1 MTIVSHSR
9 VSPLDL
15 WSQAGLIQHRIAH
28 AARVFLFLDFDGTL
42 APIAP
47 TPSLAA
53 MPDGLRCVLESL
65 CLRRDVVATV
75 ISGRPLDDLIRKVGL
90 PLIYAGNHGLDIR
103 GMGLEYTAPIPA
115 KATQQLRDC
124 CEILRVLLQPFSGA
138 WIEDK
143 QRTIAVHLRQV
154 ARFQIPAAED
164 LVRATV
170 MEYPELRIRGG
181 KEVLEIRP
189 NIAWNKGYAARWI
202 LRQMRGSET
211 GAICLGDDST
221 DEDMFHELPSGIT
234 ITIGD
239 RSPTESQ
246 SSAQYWLAEKDVPRF
261 FSLLQVAIE
270 HLRASGNGSQY
281 QGRLR

>member
-1 MTIVSHSR
+1 VTFASQSR
-9 VSPLDL
+9 VAPLNL
-15 WSQAGLIQHRIAH
+15 WSQAGLIQRWIAR

-53 MPDGLRCVLESL
+53 MSQGMRAVLESL
-65 CLRRDVVATV
+65 CARRDVIATV
-75 ISGRPLDDLIRKVGL
+75 ISGRALDDLIRKVDL
-90 PLIYAGNHGLDIR
+90 PVIYAGNHGLEIR

-124 CEILRVLLQPFSGA
+124 CEILRICLEPFAGA

-143 QRTIAVHLRQV
+143 QRTVSVHFRQV
-154 ARFQIPAAED
+154 PRFRIPPLEG
-164 LVRATV
+164 LVRATI

-202 LRQMRGSET
+202 LQQLGGNET
-211 GAICLGDDST
+211 EAICLGDDST
-221 DEDMFHELPSGIT
+221 DEDMFHEFRSGIT
-234 ITIGD
+234 VTIGD
-239 RSPTESQ
+239 RNQ
-246 SSAQYWLAEKDVPRF
+246 SSAQYWLTESDVPRF
-261 FSLLQVAIE
+261 FSLVRVAVE
-270 HLRASGNGSQY
+270 HLRASGNGSQS
-281 QGRLR
+281 QGSLR